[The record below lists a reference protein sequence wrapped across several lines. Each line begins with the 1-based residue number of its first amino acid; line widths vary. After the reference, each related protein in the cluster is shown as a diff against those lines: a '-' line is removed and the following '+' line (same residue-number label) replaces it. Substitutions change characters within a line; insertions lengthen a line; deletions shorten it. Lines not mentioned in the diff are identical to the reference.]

1 MLLPGMLECD
11 AGMTILL
18 QQIQKS
24 NKNSEYIRACSQ
36 KKSNFL
42 TNQVVIYQVN
52 VGESIILM

>member
-36 KKSNFL
+36 KKSN